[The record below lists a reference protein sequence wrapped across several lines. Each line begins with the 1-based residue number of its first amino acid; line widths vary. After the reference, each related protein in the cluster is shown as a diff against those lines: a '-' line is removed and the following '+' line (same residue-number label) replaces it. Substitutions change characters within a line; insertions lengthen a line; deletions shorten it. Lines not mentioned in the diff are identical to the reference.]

1 VLHTPALHQA
11 SPAQIYICIY
21 TYIHR
26 HRHRHISALMYVH
39 TSVYVLYT
47 HMRVCIRM
55 RRHTQMRV
63 DIHTFI
69 QTDRQTDTCT
79 YIYTYIHTC
88 ILTHTRTHRHVYT
101 HTDRHTR
108 GPHSQTAR
116 HGGSSNNAFMPCNL
130 LSNEISF
137 LSHPVIA
144 PPPAPPRPSTSA
156 ATPAPPSGWPSAPP
170 TFVCV
175 RARVHVVCVCVCV

>member
-1 VLHTPALHQA
+1 MSVKIHAAHPCSTRRRCTRHRRRRYTYAYTH
-11 SPAQIYICIY
+11 IY
-21 TYIHR
+21 TGIDIDIYRIHVCTYECVCVMR
-26 HRHRHISALMYVH
+26 I
-39 TSVYVLYT
+39 
-47 HMRVCIRM
+47 MRVCIHM
-55 RRHTQMRV
+55 RRHTHMRV

-69 QTDRQTDTCT
+69 QTDRQTDTRT
-79 YIYTYIHTC
+79 YIPTYIQ
-88 ILTHTRTHRHVYT
+88 THTHTHRHSYT

-137 LSHPVIA
+137 LSPPVIA
-144 PPPAPPRPSTSA
+144 PPPAPPRTSTSA
-156 ATPAPPSGWPSAPP
+156 STPAPPSGWPSAPP

-175 RARVHVVCVCVCV
+175 CARAYM